1 MPINMTDYKMI
12 VHERVYNVLQIILDF
27 DRGPAD
33 WTGPRHSR
41 NSLTQYT
48 LTKTE

>member
-27 DRGPAD
+27 DGGTRRGRDPA
-33 WTGPRHSR
+33 TAEIH
-41 NSLTQYT
+41 
-48 LTKTE
+48 

>member
-27 DRGPAD
+27 DRDPQR
-33 WTGPRHSR
+33 TGPRHSR